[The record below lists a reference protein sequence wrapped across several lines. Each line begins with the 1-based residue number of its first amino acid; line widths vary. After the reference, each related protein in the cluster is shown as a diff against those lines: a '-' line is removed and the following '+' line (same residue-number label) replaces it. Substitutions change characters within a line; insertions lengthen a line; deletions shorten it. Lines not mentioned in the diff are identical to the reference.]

1 MSNRK
6 GSTVVVVVGGRVVV
20 VGALVVT
27 VVAPG
32 TVDVVARGL
41 DEPSPPPHAATATVR
56 ITTRP
61 LWRIRER

>member
-1 MSNRK
+1 
-6 GSTVVVVVGGRVVV
+6 VVGGRVVV